1 MEERERRREKR
12 IAAAAGLALGLA
24 VFLLLPASW
33 VFVTPAGVAGEG
45 GGAGGAKYA
54 CPMFCVVVDA
64 LPENGRCPVCGMELT
79 AISTESR
86 IGEDAQRMIGLE
98 SSLVE
103 KLHLARTVRV
113 VGEVDYD
120 ESRLSRITTRAPG
133 WLEDVRV
140 DARWAEVEEGDP
152 LASIYS
158 PEIYA
163 AQQELLLA
171 EGDLLP
177 AARRRLALLGIG
189 DAEIAEIERTREVR
203 RSLMIRAPRA
213 GVVVERNALEGA
225 AVKRG
230 EVLYSVAD
238 LSRVWVQAEVF
249 EMDLPLIRV
258 GQKVRLETAAGGQPL
273 AGRVSFV
280 DPVIDRGTRTA
291 RVRVEVANDVGEDGA
306 RQLRIGQ
313 RVDAWIESPL
323 GEVLAVP
330 RSAVMKTG
338 ERAVV
343 YSLRAEAAGYLYEM
357 VEVRVG
363 PLARREG
370 GTAGERY
377 SPLVDAGDL
386 AEGALVAT
394 RGNLLLDSQAQLSG
408 KPSLFFP
415 EGRRGGA
422 DDPHAGHRR

>member
-1 MEERERRREKR
+1 MRDRREKL
-12 IAAAAGLALGLA
+12 IAAAAGLALGS
-24 VFLLLPASW
+24 VIFLLLPTTW
-33 VFVTPAGVAGEG
+33 LFVTPEGAGGEG
-45 GGAGGAKYA
+45 GGAEGVQYA

-64 LPENGRCPVCGMELT
+64 LPEQGRCPVCGMELT

-86 IGEDAQRMIGLE
+86 IGADAQRMIGLE
-98 SSLVE
+98 SSRVE
-103 KLHLARTVRV
+103 KLPLARTVRV
-113 VGEVDYD
+113 VGEVDY
-120 ESRLSRITTRAPG
+120 
-133 WLEDVRV
+133 
-140 DARWAEVEEGDP
+140 EEGEP

-171 EGDLLP
+171 EDDLLP
-177 AARRRLALLGIG
+177 ASRRRLALLGIG
-189 DAEIAEIERTREVR
+189 PDEIAEIERTRKVR
-203 RSLMIRAPRA
+203 RSLVIRAPRA
-213 GVVVERNALEGA
+213 GLVVERNAIEGA

-230 EVLYSVAD
+230 EVLYAIAD

-249 EMDLPLIRV
+249 EMDLSLVRV
-258 GQKVRLETAAGGQPL
+258 GQAVRLETAAGGKPL
-273 AGRVSFV
+273 AGRVAFV

-291 RVRVEVANDVGEDGA
+291 RVRVEVANDAGGDGI
-306 RQLRIGQ
+306 RPLRIGQ

-323 GEVLAVP
+323 GDALAVP
-330 RSAVMKTG
+330 RSAVLKTG

-343 YSLRAEAAGYLYEM
+343 YSLRAEGAGYLYEM

-363 PLARREG
+363 PLARRTG
-370 GTAGERY
+370 GPAREQY
-377 SPLVDAGDL
+377 YPLVDAGGL

-415 EGRRGGA
+415 EGRRGGTG
-422 DDPHAGHRR
+422 DPHAGHRR